1 MPPML
6 RITPLLAQSLSVR
19 GCAVPSFVFLPL
31 LDCMFAVRFLGF
43 AVDGHNGVEGPLYGT
58 SGVTIPFFFK
68 VSSFQATRCPDEA
81 NEGKRPFIRALSPL
95 CQHMA
100 DLSGQTDG
108 ASRS

>member
-100 DLSGQTDG
+100 DLPGQTDG